1 MLNRFR
7 NNKSPSSRGK
17 ENGSPLIK
25 STPINRPHPRRF
37 VLENVAANLEPY
49 ATADGTV
56 VSVKSCVN
64 NGFFK
69 EEDAIEIGFEE
80 LFQCAVSRAV
90 AEHTTAV
97 VADLQAKIASL
108 ENELKTR
115 VGKLETENEE
125 LKTDNG
131 ELAARVSRN
140 ETEIGSLKGEL
151 KVVKQVVGYDISKKL
166 AEAKMTLK
174 RMVKTDENKEAI
186 YKLKADIEAMES
198 KIFHRV
204 LAEND

>member
-25 STPINRPHPRRF
+25 STPTNRPHPRRF
-37 VLENVAANLEPY
+37 VLENAAANLEPY

-56 VSVKSCVN
+56 VSVKYCVN
-64 NGFFK
+64 NGIFK
-69 EEDAIEIGFEE
+69 EEDAIEIGFKE
-80 LFQCAVSRAV
+80 LIQCAV
-90 AEHTTAV
+90 AEHTTAI
-97 VADLQAKIASL
+97 VADLQAKISSL

-115 VGKLETENEE
+115 VGKLETENEK

-151 KVVKQVVGYDISKKL
+151 KVVKQVVGYDISKKR

-174 RMVKTDENKEAI
+174 RMAKTDENKEAI
-186 YKLKADIEAMES
+186 YKLKADIEGMES